1 MDLELI
7 GGTALVTAS
16 SRGIGRAVSERLAEE
31 GMTVVSGARSASR
44 ETEKLGAGRIVP
56 VVSDLA
62 DAEQTGSLVD
72 TVVADHGRLDVLAL
86 NTPGPR
92 IVPALD
98 TTWADWQTAHD
109 QLLRPVVQ
117 LAVAGGRQMREQ
129 GSGTI
134 VLLSSTWVRQP
145 APGGVLSASYR
156 SAAAAFVKTLAGELA
171 PHGVRVVHV
180 MPGATGTDRMQT
192 IVAAKAEKN
201 GTTEDDEIAAV
212 VRDIPLGRWAQAHE
226 IADVVA
232 FAASPRAGFMTGS
245 SLVVDGGAVRAT
257 Y

>member
-1 MDLELI
+1 VDLELA
-7 GGTALVTAS
+7 GGTALVTAA
-16 SRGIGRAVSERLAEE
+16 SRGIGRAVTERLAEE
-31 GMTVVSGARSASR
+31 GMTVVAGARSADR
-44 ETEKLGAGRIVP
+44 EEEKIGSGRILP
-56 VVSDLA
+56 LVSDLA
-62 DAEQTGSLVD
+62 DAEQTCTLVD
-72 TVVADHGRLDVLAL
+72 RVVAEQGRLDVLVL

-98 TTWADWQTAHD
+98 TSWADWDAAHD
-109 QLLRPVVQ
+109 LLLRPVVQ
-117 LAVAGGRQMREQ
+117 LALAGGRKMREQ

-156 SAAAAFVKTLAGELA
+156 SAAAALIKTLAGELA

-180 MPGATGTDRMQT
+180 MPGATGTDRMQA
-192 IVAAKAEKN
+192 IVDTKAARN
-201 GTTEDDEIAAV
+201 GTTTEAEIAAV
-212 VRDIPLGRWAQAHE
+212 VRDIPLGRWAQARE

-245 SLVVDGGAVRAT
+245 AVSVDGGAVRAT